1 MVLVK
6 NDEVIRAIERI
17 SYHYHLNITNRVLRP
32 LILQLYLDERTW
44 KHIENFTEKLEEFR
58 YSGFKLD
65 DLYRQLAAC
74 ARFIEAARNG
84 IHSIKNKV
92 KTDVKAPDKI
102 YREMTVN
109 NLPNNLQVFSEQLSI
124 LYALLID
131 FDQKNAG
138 GNLPVYVQVHEL
150 DSVRHLLAGR

>member
-1 MVLVK
+1 MILVK
-6 NDEVIRAIERI
+6 NDEVIKSIERI

-44 KHIENFTEKLEEFR
+44 KQIENFTEKLEEYR

-74 ARFIEAARNG
+74 ARFVEAARNG

-92 KTDVKAPDKI
+92 KADVKAPDKI

-109 NLPNNLQVFSEQLSI
+109 NLPNNLQVFLEQLSV

-138 GNLPVYVQVHEL
+138 EKLPVYTQINEL
-150 DSVRHLLAGR
+150 GSVRHLLTGK

>member
-6 NDEVIRAIERI
+6 SDEVIKTIERI
-17 SYHYHLNITNRVLRP
+17 SYHYHLNISNRVLRP
-32 LILQLYLDERTW
+32 LILQLYIDERTW
-44 KHIENFTEKLEEFR
+44 KQIENFTEKLEEYR

-65 DLYRQLAAC
+65 DLYKQLAAC
-74 ARFIEAARNG
+74 VRFIEAARNG
-84 IHSIKNKV
+84 IYSIKNKV
-92 KTDVKAPDKI
+92 KADVKAPDKI

-109 NLPNNLQVFSEQLSI
+109 NLPNNLQVLSEQLCA

-138 GNLPVYVQVHEL
+138 DNLPVYAQVQEL
-150 DSVRHLLAGR
+150 GNVRHLLTK